1 MQHRAPPASLGSLSE
16 AETLGL
22 GDCRSLEE
30 VLSVRRRALFALTVH
45 DGTWRNSFTHP
56 VHVGPAESGLPNRVL
71 EKSAE
76 NSAFSLALLQIE
88 SWDVPKKAALCGIS
102 ARSEKHSLSCRL
114 NGRNPDRVPGAQLVS
129 VYSGVISITQGGL
142 PESAGAIRR
151 LDVDPSQSAYEVYG
165 ATFYGP
171 GARKSNRPPSLAPD
185 IPLCTYSAPE
195 VGVRCSRHLPRDGD
209 HSGCRQTLSSSRVQ
223 RV

>member
-1 MQHRAPPASLGSLSE
+1 MAAKRAAGRTPCNPWDMRFPLCVGRMWDGTMFSSVCALPSPAS
-16 AETLGL
+16 AEGMLPF
-22 GDCRSLEE
+22 
-30 VLSVRRRALFALTVH
+30 VVRLVIRPQ
-45 DGTWRNSFTHP
+45 S
-56 VHVGPAESGLPNRVL
+56 GPS
-71 EKSAE
+71 
-76 NSAFSLALLQIE
+76 
-88 SWDVPKKAALCGIS
+88 
-102 ARSEKHSLSCRL
+102 
-114 NGRNPDRVPGAQLVS
+114 PGAQPVS

-171 GARKSNRPPSLAPD
+171 GARKSNQPPSLASD

-223 RV
+223 HVFAVPEAELRELAKGDAAAAD